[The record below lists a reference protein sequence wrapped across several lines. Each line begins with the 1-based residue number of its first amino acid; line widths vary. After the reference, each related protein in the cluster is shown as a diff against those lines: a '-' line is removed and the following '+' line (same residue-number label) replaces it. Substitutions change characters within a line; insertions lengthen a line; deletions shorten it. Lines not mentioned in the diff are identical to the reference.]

1 MFYINKLLL
10 ITGLATVLLL
20 VITYYLFFEITNPEA
35 NNLDSHYDAIVIL
48 SGNPERAVVGS
59 KLFFDKDADFIYL
72 SKENKKIKNYIDPS
86 NEKRVYET
94 YINILL
100 KNNISRGNI
109 ILFGTNSKSTYDE
122 AKNFSNINLSGI
134 NKVLIVTNKFHIH
147 RAKMI
152 FNEFKQSVEIDFFY
166 VNDTDNWSR
175 DKQSIMMI
183 LSEIMKCFLFYIFDN
198 FDGYLSHR

>member
-48 SGNPERAVVGS
+48 SGNPERAVAGS

-109 ILFGTNSKSTYDE
+109 ILFGTNNKSTYDE